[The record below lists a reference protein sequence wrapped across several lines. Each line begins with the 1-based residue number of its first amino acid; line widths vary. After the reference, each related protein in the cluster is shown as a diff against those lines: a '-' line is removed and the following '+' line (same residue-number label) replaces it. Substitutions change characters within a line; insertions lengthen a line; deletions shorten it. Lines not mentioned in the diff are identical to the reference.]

1 MNLQAI
7 VDDLQQRV
15 ARLEA
20 TRPRRR
26 VFNLLQAAQFL
37 GMSASKFRLQY
48 VQTGR
53 VKGVRDGGRI
63 WRFTQEALEEL
74 LAAEQAEGDGK

>member
-48 VQTGR
+48 V
-53 VKGVRDGGRI
+53 
-63 WRFTQEALEEL
+63 
-74 LAAEQAEGDGK
+74 